1 MAAVPVERQFAGQA
15 RLVRL
20 LLWRIGDST
29 DIDACF
35 AEARASNMIDE
46 SDEAFLRACM
56 AYEEAV
62 RDGGAETA
70 GTAASSDFSITQ
82 ETVARL
88 RRCADKLNRA
98 DAA

>member
-1 MAAVPVERQFAGQA
+1 MAGVPIERQFAGQA

-20 LLWRIGDST
+20 LLWRVGDST
-29 DIDACF
+29 DVDACL
-35 AEARASNMIDE
+35 AEACASNMIDKN
-46 SDEAFLRACM
+46 DEAFLRKCM
-56 AYEEAV
+56 AEEEAL
-62 RDGGAETA
+62 RDGGDVE
-70 GTAASSDFSITQ
+70 AAPDSDFPITQ

>member
-1 MAAVPVERQFAGQA
+1 MAGVPIERQFAGQA

-20 LLWRIGDST
+20 LLWRVGDST
-29 DIDACF
+29 DIDACL

-46 SDEAFLRACM
+46 DDEAFLRKCM
-56 AYEEAV
+56 AIEEAV
-62 RDGGAETA
+62 RDDGEAD
-70 GTAASSDFSITQ
+70 AAPDSDFPITQ